1 VRRAWRILDRMAAAL
16 DAHAVPGRDLAA
28 LTVGESARV
37 VAVDGDGA
45 LVIRLGEMGFVAGTA
60 VRLVKVAPLGDP
72 LQFSLRGYHISLRR
86 AEAARVRIA

>member
-1 VRRAWRILDRMAAAL
+1 MPAAL
-16 DAHAVPGRDLAA
+16 DARGVAARDLAA

-37 VAVDGDGA
+37 LAVDGDGS
-45 LVIRLGEMGFVAGTA
+45 LVIRLGEMGFVAGTM
-60 VRLVKVAPLGDP
+60 VRLIKLAPLGDP